1 MESVDLMELLGEGE
15 HNLSFKIST
24 YNIETQEFVEEYNQE
39 VNVYNNILSSALD
52 EVTNLMLG
60 RFLPLI
66 FAIFMLTIG
75 FELIMS
81 ILR

>member
-39 VNVYNNILSSALD
+39 VNIYNNILSSALTN
-52 EVTNLMLG
+52 VTNLLLE
-60 RFLPLI
+60 RFLPLM
-66 FAIFMLTIG
+66 FAIFILTIS
-75 FELIMS
+75 FEQV
-81 ILR
+81 